1 MEQAP
6 GPLGS
11 PQAPQPPGA
20 QAGPSKRADELL
32 PMVGAKVE
40 NCFSSSVLAQVG
52 QAGDR
57 SARVR
62 YSKCRPHERHAYS

>member
-6 GPLGS
+6 GPRGS
-11 PQAPQPPGA
+11 PQAPQPPGL
-20 QAGPSKRADELL
+20 QAGPSNRAAELPPIL
-32 PMVGAKVE
+32 GANVE

-52 QAGDR
+52 QAGDW